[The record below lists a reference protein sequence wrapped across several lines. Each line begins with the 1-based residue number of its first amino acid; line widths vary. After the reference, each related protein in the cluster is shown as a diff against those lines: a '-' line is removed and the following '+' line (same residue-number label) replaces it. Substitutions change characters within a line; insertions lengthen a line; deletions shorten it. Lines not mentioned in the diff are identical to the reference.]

1 MDAARKAENEDAEY
15 NMIKIINKDKKSGR
29 VTFRLENAT
38 PALANSLRRLMMET
52 VPAMAIEE
60 VEFTKNDSALYDEI
74 LAHRL
79 GLLPLTTDL
88 KDYNIKKPEDELSA
102 KNSVKLTLKAKGP
115 CTVYAEDFK
124 SKDPAIKPVF
134 GKTPIVKLLKGQ
146 ELELEATAVLG
157 TAKEHVKFAPCLA
170 WYVYE
175 PKVTVNNNHKD
186 FDKFK
191 DKFPPQIFANG
202 KIDAKL
208 IEKHNLYEACD
219 GVHDEIVHLEK
230 DPTTFIFTIEPWG
243 QLAPHEILAS
253 ALERFSELLE
263 QFAEAIAK

>member
-1 MDAARKAENEDAEY
+1 
-15 NMIKIINKDKKSGR
+15 MIKLINKDKKSGR
-29 VTFRLENAT
+29 VTFKLENVT
-38 PALANSLRRLMMET
+38 PALANSIRRLMMES
-52 VPAMAIEE
+52 VPTMAIEE
-60 VEFTKNDSALYDEI
+60 VEFSKNDSVLYDEI

-88 KDYNIKKPEDELSA
+88 KSYTVKEPEDELSA
-102 KNSVKLTLKAKGP
+102 KNSVKLHLKAKGP
-115 CTVYAEDFK
+115 CTVYAEELK

-146 ELELEATAVLG
+146 ELEFEAVAVLG
-157 TAKEHVKFAPCLA
+157 TAKEHVKFSSCLA

-175 PKVTVNNNHKD
+175 PKVTVNNNHED

-208 IEKHNLYEACD
+208 IVQHNLFEACD
-219 GVHDEIVHLEK
+219 GVHDEIVHFEK

-253 ALERFSELLE
+253 ALDCFSELLE
-263 QFAEAIAK
+263 QFSEVILK

>member
-1 MDAARKAENEDAEY
+1 
-15 NMIKIINKDKKSGR
+15 MIKLINKDKKSGR
-29 VTFRLENAT
+29 VTFRLENTT
-38 PALANSLRRLMMET
+38 PAFANSLRRLMMES
-52 VPAMAIEE
+52 VPTMAIEE
-60 VEFTKNDSALYDEI
+60 VEFAKNDGALYDEI

-88 KDYNIKKPEDELSA
+88 KDYDLKKVEDELNA

-115 CTVYAEDFK
+115 CMVYAEDLK
-124 SKDPAIKPVF
+124 SKDPAIKPVH
-134 GKTPIVKLLKGQ
+134 GKTPLVKLLKGQ
-146 ELELEATAVLG
+146 ELEFEATAVLG

-175 PKVTVNNNHKD
+175 PKIAVNNNHKD

-219 GVHDEIVHLEK
+219 GVHDGIVHFEK

-253 ALERFSELLE
+253 ALDTFGDLLSQFSE
-263 QFAEAIAK
+263 AILK